1 MKVHNIMSSRV
12 VTARPDFT
20 IRELW
25 KLIFVK
31 HVNAIP
37 VVDAKR
43 QLLGLI
49 TKEDIL
55 RALYPDYQQY
65 FEDITSLKD
74 FEEMESKVVELARKK
89 AKDIMC
95 RKVIYTRVDTPIMRV
110 LSRMI
115 VRSLNQLPVLSEK
128 NEVIGMVTKGDIFY
142 ALFKKG
148 LQKPLKR
155 KK

>member
-25 KLIFVK
+25 RLLFVK

-55 RALYPDYQQY
+55 RALYPNYQQY

>member
-1 MKVHNIMSSRV
+1 MSSRV

-74 FEEMESKVVELARKK
+74 FEEMETKVVELARKK

>member
-1 MKVHNIMSSRV
+1 MNVSAVMSRSIFTAYPDSRV
-12 VTARPDFT
+12 K
-20 IRELW
+20 ELW
-25 KLIFVK
+25 KLLFVK

-37 VVDAKR
+37 VIDKKR
-43 QLLGLI
+43 RLLGI
-49 TKEDIL
+49 VTKEDIL
-55 RALYPDYQQY
+55 RSLYPDYQEY
-65 FEDITSLKD
+65 FQDVTSIRD
-74 FEEMESKVVELARKK
+74 FEEMEDEVTGIGNKK
-89 AKDIMC
+89 ASDIMC
-95 RKVIYTRVDTPIMRV
+95 KKVIFTRGDTPIMRV

-128 NEVIGMVTKGDIFY
+128 DEVIGMVTKGDIFY